1 MMMVGLQIQLDRPV
15 RPRAFVIEHAPV
27 SISIGGGDSALKS
40 FRVLVRGPLAHLL
53 AGPRPGP
60 SALRPKNKQN
70 CLCSVRVP

>member
-40 FRVLVRGPLAHLL
+40 FRVLVRVSLARLL
-53 AGPRPGP
+53 AGPRLGP
-60 SALRPKNKQN
+60 IALKPKREK
-70 CLCSVRVP
+70 LSFFAVMVS

>member
-1 MMMVGLQIQLDRPV
+1 MVAGLQIQLDRPV
-15 RPRAFVIEHAPV
+15 RPRAVVIEHAPAA
-27 SISIGGGDSALKS
+27 ISIGGGDSALKS